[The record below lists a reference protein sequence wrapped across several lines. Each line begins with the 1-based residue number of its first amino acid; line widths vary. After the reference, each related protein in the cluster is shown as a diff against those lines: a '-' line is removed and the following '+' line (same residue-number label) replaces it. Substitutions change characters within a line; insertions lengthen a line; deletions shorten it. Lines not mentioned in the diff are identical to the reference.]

1 MNRLQILLAED
12 NAGDV
17 FLIREALRAQRLDY
31 ELWILKDGTE
41 ALLYLDKI
49 GTSPGVPCPD
59 VFLVDLNL
67 PSGDGHNLIETF
79 RSHPQCALIPV
90 VVVTSSDAPRDRERA
105 RELGANAYFRK
116 PSDLAAFL
124 QLGRIVANL
133 VGRG

>member
-1 MNRLQILLAED
+1 MNSLQVLLAED

-31 ELWILKDGTE
+31 ELRILKDGTE
-41 ALLYLDKI
+41 AARYLKTI

-79 RSHPQCALIPV
+79 RRHPQCALVPV
-90 VVVTSSDAPRDRERA
+90 VVVTSSDAPRDRVRA
-105 RELGANAYFRK
+105 QELGANAYFRK
-116 PSDLAAFL
+116 PSDLTAFL